1 MLHEIMHTLGLEH
14 PYDNPKRPAP
24 FWARNMEHTLLA
36 NQHLDNQG
44 LLRGSRSFG
53 VSSTPMMWD
62 IAGLQHL
69 YGANNKTNRGRTIDR
84 FSDTTSFF
92 KAVWDSSGKDTFDF
106 SNFQKDLTIDLV
118 SGKLSKISFDV
129 LDERWSNKEWGNL
142 GIAYDSI
149 IENCLGG
156 SGNDLIT
163 GNSADNKLCGQ
174 KGNDRLYGGDGND
187 LLVGGIGEDQAWGQ
201 GGQDTF
207 RIQRGTGFTIIKD
220 FRNGE
225 DKIHLGSGV
234 TGLRMVDRNGD
245 AFIYQGSDLLAH
257 AKNAAGDLQLSGSYL
272 I

>member
-1 MLHEIMHTLGLEH
+1 
-14 PYDNPKRPAP
+14 
-24 FWARNMEHTLLA
+24 
-36 NQHLDNQG
+36 
-44 LLRGSRSFG
+44 
-53 VSSTPMMWD
+53 
-62 IAGLQHL
+62 
-69 YGANNKTNRGRTIDR
+69 
-84 FSDTTSFF
+84 
-92 KAVWDSSGKDTFDF
+92 
-106 SNFQKDLTIDLV
+106 
-118 SGKLSKISFDV
+118 

-163 GNSADNKLCGQ
+163 RNSANNKLCGQ

-245 AFIYQGSDLLAH
+245 AFIDQGSDLLAH